1 MKTDNPFLQHSDA
14 LENRQRMRAVLLD
27 YFPNERVKANVLV
40 IAYDSGIVTAIR
52 DSNLLDSAFA
62 LRFVKLLTSDFAI
75 QSRMAK
81 WAVQYWMEMYGVQV
95 LGKAK
100 DTLLEVESSNENDS
114 DDDSLFDYTEL
125 NLSSQETQ
133 TGFEKRIKD
142 FEDGEKI
149 AKSLIDIQMQTFI
162 DLGVNNISCAFR
174 KDYSNETETCFKITG
189 AYEGKASQYIS
200 LIFIP
205 EYSGSVSVTVNNN
218 VPFFEEKDFSLE
230 TFEHYSPLDSL
241 GRCGVAMACIGLETM
256 PTEER
261 GSIGMIKPSGWKT
274 IRYDDLI
281 EDRYLYNRCHLIAY
295 MLAGENANEKNLITG
310 TRYFN
315 VSGMLPY
322 ESETANYIRKTSNHV
337 LYRVTPC
344 FLGDNLVATGVLMEA
359 QSVEDGGRGLQ
370 FNVFVFNVQPG
381 IQIDYLTGDSE
392 RSNR

>member
-1 MKTDNPFLQHSDA
+1 MKLKKAYYGSYNETIHKRKELICI
-14 LENRQRMRAVLLD
+14 LLV
-27 YFPNERVKANVLV
+27 FVVM
-40 IAYDSGIVTAIR
+40 IAIVVGIVVSVNIKNGQKQAVVTEIETAKEF
-52 DSNLLDSAFA
+52 S
-62 LRFVKLLTSDFAI
+62 
-75 QSRMAK
+75 
-81 WAVQYWMEMYGVQV
+81 
-95 LGKAK
+95 
-100 DTLLEVESSNENDS
+100 
-114 DDDSLFDYTEL
+114 
-125 NLSSQETQ
+125 
-133 TGFEKRIKD
+133 
-142 FEDGEKI
+142 
-149 AKSLIDIQMQTFI
+149 
-162 DLGVNNISCAFR
+162 
-174 KDYSNETETCFKITG
+174 
-189 AYEGKASQYIS
+189 
-200 LIFIP
+200 IP

-230 TFEHYSPLDSL
+230 TFEHYSPLDNL

-370 FNVFVFNVQPG
+370 FNVFIFNVQPG
-381 IQIDYLTGDSE
+381 IQIDYRTGDSE
-392 RSNR
+392 RTTK